1 MNTIFILS
9 TSVFIIVSLLLT
21 YGLYLYKGRIS
32 GLIMGLVMGLVG
44 MAMFLCLI
52 NFTDF
57 NSPEILEQTRNS
69 FNIIGWIF
77 IHLIL
82 YVVPIYLI
90 LIIMSLVFSGDFKNI
105 KKRTYGISVISL
117 LGLSVFGMLIALLL
131 IPIIISIPQSLWDN
145 AIAAGGDIAEG
156 EGGFNWGILLIFG
169 VIILSFVISI
179 TSRILMKEDSIR
191 KTNDIVQTLLKYLT
205 LYFKGVIFLVPVV
218 LLTRLSTIGMTEEF
232 SDAAAKLLLMFIY
245 IGIYLLG
252 ALIILGSLFTFI
264 ILTSDKNLTF
274 KEKSLIIWKYI
285 LIAFANQSAAVTLID
300 TQETSRE
307 LGVCDEISMLTPTKG
322 LFMGMVMCNGFT
334 PMIMSLMILSGGG
347 ILTVGAVLTAMLLI
361 FSLSISTSG
370 AGSSD
375 YWITATT
382 MKVMEPFGVTSE
394 LFTSIYLNIVL
405 VAHEVNEITV
415 PKTLNGLGHISATLL
430 TEKYHHKVTKCNHDD
445 TVENEA
451 KENESN

>member
-1 MNTIFILS
+1 
-9 TSVFIIVSLLLT
+9 
-21 YGLYLYKGRIS
+21 
-32 GLIMGLVMGLVG
+32 
-44 MAMFLCLI
+44 MFLCLI

-57 NSPEILEQTRNS
+57 NSPEIIEQTRNS

-117 LGLSVFGMLIALLL
+117 LALSVFGMLIALLL
-131 IPIIISIPQSLWDN
+131 LPIIMAIPQSLWDN
-145 AIAAGGDIAEG
+145 AIAVGGDITEG

-169 VIILSFVISI
+169 VIILSFAISI
-179 TSRILMKEDSIR
+179 TARIFMKEDSIV
-191 KTNDIVQTLLKYLT
+191 KTNDWVQMLLKYIT

-232 SDAAAKLLLMFIY
+232 SDAAAKLLLMLIY

-252 ALIILGSLFTFI
+252 ALIILASLFTFI
-264 ILTSDKNLTF
+264 ILTSDKRLSV
-274 KEKSLIIWKYI
+274 KERTVIIWKYI
-285 LIAFANQSAAVTLID
+285 LVAFANQSAAVTLID
-300 TQETSRE
+300 TQETSRQ
-307 LGVCDEISMLTPTKG
+307 LGVCEEISTLTPTKG

-347 ILTVGAVLTAMLLI
+347 LITFGAVLTAMLLI

-415 PKTLNGLGHISATLL
+415 PKTLNGLGHISATLM
-430 TEKYHHKVTKCNHDD
+430 TEKYHHKVSKCEHGNNIDEDIETK
-445 TVENEA
+445 EN
-451 KENESN
+451 KNESN